1 MKIEGEL
8 VQGKFINRLNRFEAV
23 VEVEGI
29 QELAHVPNTGRLKEL
44 LTEGATVLL
53 RKYDRTDRKTR
64 FGLILVRKNGIWVS
78 IDSANVPNRI
88 MYEALKQGKLEPFRD
103 FSQICREV
111 TVLSSRFDF
120 GLFSEEK
127 EYYIEVKG
135 VTLVENRQG
144 FFPDAPTKRGV
155 RHLEELTKLKLSG
168 KGTGVVFV
176 VQREDAE
183 VVRPNDRTDMD
194 FGNALRE
201 AGKAGVDLMAYVC
214 KVDVEQRSIDIVRQI
229 PVVLDSIQS

>member
-8 VQGKFINRLNRFEAV
+8 VEAKFINRLNRFEAV
-23 VEVEGI
+23 VEVEGM

-64 FGLILVRKNGIWVS
+64 FGLIIVRKNGMWVS
-78 IDSANVPNRI
+78 IDSANAPNRI
-88 MYEALKQGKLEPFRD
+88 MFEALKQGKLEQ
-103 FSQICREV
+103 FSGYSKIRREV
-111 TVLSSRFDF
+111 TVLNSRFDF
-120 GLFSEEK
+120 GLFSGEK

-155 RHLEELTKLKLSG
+155 RHLEELRQLKLSG
-168 KGTGVVFV
+168 KGAGVIFI

-183 VVRPNDRTDMD
+183 AVRPNDRTDMD

-201 AGKAGVDLMAYVC
+201 AGKAGVDLIAYVC
-214 KVDVEQRSIDIVRQI
+214 KVDADQRSMDIVREI
-229 PVVLDSIQS
+229 PVVL